1 MVRRLYRTVSSVIMI
16 IALGACAIPEPKA
29 VPGDQLASATSPE
42 TEQIKSQPLK
52 HLVGRTLKPIPDRA
66 LEVRAKCGFRNLSGG
81 RGMLDLQV
89 TKAEVKRFN
98 AEVNIPKQGLCRFD
112 MKDFQQTALLP
123 NVVLTDASS
132 GCVVHMWEQEK
143 RVTVAFNACQSM
155 CGGDAFSYLWPIVVD
170 TRNGR
175 CS

>member
-1 MVRRLYRTVSSVIMI
+1 MRLIHAMPL
-16 IALGACAIPEPKA
+16 ALLLGSCATPEPTP
-29 VPGDQLASATSPE
+29 VPGDPLANVTRPE
-42 TEQIKSQPLK
+42 PERIKSQPLK

-81 RGMLDLQV
+81 RAKLDLLV
-89 TKAEVKRFN
+89 IKAEVKRFS
-98 AEVNIPKQGLCRFD
+98 AEVDIPKQGLCRFD
-112 MKDFQQTALLP
+112 MKNFQQTALLP
-123 NVVLTDASS
+123 NVVLTDAAS

-143 RVTVAFNACQSM
+143 SVTVAFTACQSM

-170 TRNGR
+170 TRNGH

>member
-1 MVRRLYRTVSSVIMI
+1 MHRLFRTVSGVILI
-16 IALGACAIPEPKA
+16 LALGACATPEPKP
-29 VPGDQLASATSPE
+29 VPGDPLASASSPE
-42 TEQIKSQPLK
+42 PERIKSQPLK

-89 TKAEVKRFN
+89 TKAEVKRFI
-98 AEVNIPKQGLCRFD
+98 ADVNIPKQGLCRFD
-112 MKDFQQTALLP
+112 LKNFQQTALLP
-123 NVVLTDASS
+123 NVVLTDAAS

-143 RVTVAFNACQSM
+143 SVTVAFNACQSM
-155 CGGDAFSYLWPIVVD
+155 CAGDAFSYLWPIVVD

>member
-1 MVRRLYRTVSSVIMI
+1 MRLIYSVPL
-16 IALGACAIPEPKA
+16 ALLFGACATPEQKP
-29 VPGDQLASATSPE
+29 VPGDPPASVPSPE
-42 TEQIKSQPLK
+42 PERIKSQPLK

-89 TKAEVKRFN
+89 TKADVKRFI

-112 MKDFQQTALLP
+112 LRNFQQTALLP
-123 NVVLTDASS
+123 NVVLTDAAS

-143 RVTVAFNACQSM
+143 SVTVAFNACQSM
-155 CGGDAFSYLWPIVVD
+155 CAGDAFSYLWPIVVD

>member
-1 MVRRLYRTVSSVIMI
+1 MKLIHAVPL
-16 IALGACAIPEPKA
+16 ALLLGACTTPEQNP
-29 VPGDQLASATSPE
+29 VPGDPLASSASPE
-42 TEQIKSQPLK
+42 PERIKSQPLK

-89 TKAEVKRFN
+89 TKAEVKRFS
-98 AEVNIPKQGLCRFD
+98 AEVDIPKQGLCRFD
-112 MKDFQQTALLP
+112 MKNFQQTAMLP
-123 NVVLTDASS
+123 NVVLTDAAS

-143 RVTVAFNACQSM
+143 SVTVAFSACQSM

-170 TRNGR
+170 TRKGS

>member
-1 MVRRLYRTVSSVIMI
+1 MRKIYRTVSGVIMI
-16 IALGACAIPEPKA
+16 IALGACATPEPKP
-29 VPGDQLASATSPE
+29 VPSEPLVSAPRPE
-42 TEQIKSQPLK
+42 PERIKSQPLK

-66 LEVRAKCGFRNLSGG
+66 LDVRAKCGFRNLSGG

-89 TKAEVKRFN
+89 KKAEVKRFI

-112 MKDFQQTALLP
+112 LKNFQQTALLP
-123 NVVLTDASS
+123 NVVLTDAAS

-143 RVTVAFNACQSM
+143 SVTVAFNACQSM